1 MEEDSKIVALSL
13 GSNLGDKVENLKS
26 AINQL
31 EVSVG
36 EVLNVSENFHSRPL
50 GFQSENEFV
59 NCCCI
64 IKTKLSIYEFISET
78 QKIELDLGRLK
89 KKMKEYEDRII
100 DIDVIFFGDQIIKS
114 ENLTIPHE
122 NFRKRDFVLL
132 PLNQILNQI
141 DPETFISVNQFTN

>member
-13 GSNLGDKVENLKS
+13 GSNLGDKEGNLKS
-26 AINQL
+26 AINLL

-36 EVLNVSENFHSRPL
+36 EVLNVSENFHSSPL

-64 IKTKLSIYEFISET
+64 IKTKLPISEFISET

-89 KKMKEYEDRII
+89 KKTKEYEDRII

-141 DPETFISVNQFTN
+141 DPETFITVKQFTN